1 MKKKQN
7 CKWIISLFI
16 IGLMITGTL
25 VIPGEEAENNEYI
38 KKCEKLE
45 IKSIP
50 NKYSL
55 MTESMELN
63 QITKASYNL
72 KGRIN
77 QLGIDIPVLDLD
89 GVDSLN
95 PSLATDGGANIC
107 LVGEISESLF
117 NSDIGFR
124 ISTDSGK
131 TWLPEDGT
139 IGWELTDV
147 NPEKPVVDF
156 SGDLGGIA
164 SYIEIGSQFLPQIDI
179 DDITDPEAGNG
190 WLHGAWN
197 VEDPLDSVDVAG
209 WNSQFSPFPEFSKGL
224 IYLMGDISG
233 TTNVNYMLW
242 QNSESSASGIWTGA
256 YDAEYE
262 WENGHADVDLVTGM
276 FWEAYEIS
284 SNFGEFNDSI
294 DINFCQLNGDDDWW
308 QGNWYGL
315 SIEGSK
321 NPDIDAANGKAYCV
335 FEFEDGITC
344 AFTNDN
350 GENFEVMQIS
360 SIGSNPHVSI
370 TGDNILVTYIH
381 NGNLI
386 STTSEDSGSSWE
398 EATVNDEIG
407 TVVDDTHSVA
417 VAGSYIAWTH
427 EGPDYTSIYFDTAGL
442 SVPIIEIDSISGG
455 FGVKAIIKNTGT
467 ADANDIGYSITATG
481 GILGRIN
488 GNTEGEISIS
498 AGSSGTIS
506 LPMLIGLGAVTIE
519 INVGTLIETVQGT
532 QLIVYTRI

>member
-1 MKKKQN
+1 MKKQKS
-7 CKWIISLFI
+7 KWIVSLFI

-25 VIPGEEAENNEYI
+25 VLPGEEVENNEY
-38 KKCEKLE
+38 KKKFEKLE

-50 NKYSL
+50 TKYSL
-55 MTESMELN
+55 MPESLALSK
-63 QITKASYNL
+63 ITKASYNP
-72 KGRIN
+72 KVNVN

-89 GVDSLN
+89 GVDALN

-117 NSDIGFR
+117 NSDIGFK
-124 ISTDSGK
+124 ISMDGGE

-197 VEDPLDSVDVAG
+197 VEDPLDSIDVAG
-209 WNSQFSPFPEFSKGL
+209 WNSQFSPMPEFSKGIL
-224 IYLMGDISG
+224 YLTGDIDG
-233 TTNVNYMLW
+233 TTNVGYMLW
-242 QNSESSASGIWTGA
+242 QNSESSSSGIWYGA

-262 WENGHADVDLVTGM
+262 WENGHCDVDLVTGM

-284 SNFGEFNDSI
+284 SNYGEFNDSI
-294 DINFCQLNGDDDWW
+294 DINFCQLDGTDDWW
-308 QGNWYGL
+308 QGDWYSL
-315 SIEGSK
+315 SIEGAK
-321 NPDIDAANGKAYCV
+321 NPDIDAADGMAYCV
-335 FEFEDGITC
+335 FEFDGGISC
-344 AFTNDN
+344 AYTNDN
-350 GENFEVMQIS
+350 GDNVGVMELS

-370 TGDNILVTYIH
+370 AGNNILVTYIH

-386 STTSEDSGSSWE
+386 SVISEDSGSIWE
-398 EATVNDEIG
+398 EVTVNDESG
-407 TVVDDTHSVA
+407 TVADDTHSVA
-417 VAGSYIAWTH
+417 VSGSNIAWTH
-427 EGPDYTSIYFDTAGL
+427 EGPEYTSIFFDTAGL
-442 SVPIIEIDSISGG
+442 SVPIIEIDSVSGG
-455 FGVKAIIKNTGT
+455 IGVTVNVKNVGSG
-467 ADANDIGYSITATG
+467 DAVDIPYSVTATG
-481 GILGRIN
+481 GILGKIN

-498 AGSSGTIS
+498 AGGSGTIS
-506 LPMLIGLGAVTIE
+506 LPMLIGLGAITIE